1 MYIFRYSYKP
11 VNEKGVIVFVNKL
24 KLFLKEEEAKADS
37 TINNYTRWCRRFMI
51 HLVRNND
58 DADYPTKILDFNIKL
73 PGGNTFYGRIPT
85 AQEKSHFAS
94 AFLMVIIS
102 ITICS

>member
-1 MYIFRYSYKP
+1 M
-11 VNEKGVIVFVNKL
+11 FVNKL
-24 KLFLKEEEAKADS
+24 KQFLKEEEAKADS

-51 HLVRNND
+51 HLVRSNND
-58 DADYPTKILDFNIKL
+58 DAEYPTKILHFQIKL

-94 AFLMVIIS
+94 SYLMVRVIYIF
-102 ITICS
+102 